1 MKFLILS
8 LILLS
13 TPLKAA
19 RYVVEAMRILSPV
32 EIKKTGLT
40 LEPFYPTTQEYFS
53 RLYIVSTEMPLNELS
68 ELPWVKKV
76 EEGPELTAFSLLPAT
91 RPERIVQDELFPYQW
106 GLLNQGQTF
115 LREKDDIHNLPLKGV
130 AKKDI
135 GWQRLLP
142 HISSQR
148 PIVAVLDSGV
158 DLNHP
163 ELKNNLWKNKLECEG
178 DPKVDN
184 DGNKLA
190 GDCHGWN
197 FTEAINSDLA
207 RDPSDRDG
215 HGTHVASIVASAQDG
230 KGIIGVA
237 PNALIMP
244 IKVMRDSDSTSNV
257 PSSESFAR
265 GILYAVDNGAQ
276 IINMSLGWPR
286 SMETKFLREAVY
298 YALNQGVIIVA
309 AAGNNNS
316 TEPLFPCAYEGV
328 LCVASSTL
336 DGSFAGFSNYGG
348 HVDTIAP
355 GEGILGAHPLFLEP
369 DFFAVPGYEVRSGT
383 SQSAPFVTGLVASLL
398 SQEDK
403 LSIDDVLARFYQA
416 GNFSHKTKYILGA
429 EAHWEAL
436 SRKVESPVLRPILK
450 RVRQILVRGD
460 LAQISIP
467 VRNFGTPSG
476 KASLK
481 LESLSPGLKIITTE
495 QTVKELQ
502 QGEGQ
507 EITFSLLIEDFF
519 AESNVTLKILL
530 TEGNKTES
538 YVNEIPVVRDI
549 SREEMFKKN
558 EFSFR
563 NNPLPV
569 GGLRNGEVH
578 SFLSTVESYNNS
590 QKHELYLRRFLKKGL
605 STQLEITLFSRKL
618 DKFLEA
624 PRLIQVNH
632 ATTLVNFIRVDLN
645 LDGEEDYM
653 VHTLA
658 EKEGDK
664 YFVFSF
670 YDSELNPLWPSFQD
684 VKLNLNL
691 YLESMNTIA
700 FTVYEDATL
709 GKILVPA
716 FFTHGQLPKEDQV
729 LSSWDRLD
737 VNPKRRL
744 YYLMPSKD
752 QSFQVRSFTTNTW
765 EEALKKELKS
775 KWYETVETEQ
785 LLPISVEDIEQGRLR
800 VLISVG
806 MGTRRKLFIHS
817 FKPKHSQRGPQLP
830 QLVLQ
835 TEAIDPLLNISENG
849 LEVRGEVYFNIYD
862 RERAKIVTT
871 KDMDQHSEYI
881 YRHQSETDLI
891 AGHLASFETSAG
903 QFSVLQTR
911 EELISVLRAG
921 KVKVSKRAKL
931 RYSFLSQKLLSEM
944 YYPVVYSRNAV
955 SSGALYVDST
965 AVTGN
970 RIAVLEEQNG
980 DLVSSIKNSIAV
992 PNYCRAINPYFS
1004 HRAASH
1010 EFVFL
1015 CLENKTWTMRTM
1027 EMN

>member
-8 LILLS
+8 LVLLS
-13 TPLKAA
+13 LPLRAA
-19 RYVVEAMRILSPV
+19 RYVVEAERILSPV
-32 EIKKTGLT
+32 EMEKTGLKI
-40 LEPFYPTTQEYFS
+40 EPFYPTAQEYFS
-53 RLYIVSTEMPLNELS
+53 RLYIVSTEMNLHELS
-68 ELPWVKKV
+68 ELSWMRKV
-76 EEGPELTAFSLLPAT
+76 EEGPELTAFSLLPAEEP
-91 RPERIVQDELFPYQW
+91 RRIVQDELFSYQW

-130 AKKDI
+130 NNKDI
-135 GWQRLLP
+135 GWKKLLP
-142 HISSQR
+142 SISTNR

-163 ELKNNLWKNKLECEG
+163 ELKDNLWKNKLECEG

-197 FTEAINSDLA
+197 FTEAIDSDLA

-215 HGTHVASIVASAQDG
+215 HGTHVASIVASAHDG
-230 KGIIGVA
+230 KGIVGVA

-244 IKVMRDSDSTSNV
+244 IKVMKDSDSTSNV

-265 GILYAVDNGAQ
+265 GILYAIDNGAQ

-298 YALNQGVIIVA
+298 YALSKGVIIVA

-316 TEPLFPCAYEGV
+316 AEPLFPCAYEGV

-336 DGSFAGFSNYGG
+336 DGGFAGFSNYGG

-383 SQSAPFVTGLVASLL
+383 SQSTPFVTGLVASLL
-398 SQEDK
+398 SQEES
-403 LSIDDVLARFYQA
+403 LTIDDVLARFYQSK
-416 GNFSHKTKYILGA
+416 NYSHKTKYVLGS
-429 EAHWEAL
+429 EARWEVLAQ
-436 SRKVESPVLRPILK
+436 KVESPVLRPILK

-460 LAQISIP
+460 SSQVSIP
-467 VRNFGTPSG
+467 VRNFGTPSE
-476 KASLK
+476 KATLK
-481 LESLSPGLKIITTE
+481 LESLSRGLKILTSM
-495 QTVKELQ
+495 QTVNELQ
-502 QGEGQ
+502 KGQGQ
-507 EITFSLLIEDFF
+507 EIVFNIQIEDFF
-519 AESNVTLKILL
+519 AESNVILKITLND
-530 TEGNKTES
+530 GHKTES
-538 YVNEIPVVRDI
+538 YINEIPVMRDI
-549 SREEMFKKN
+549 SEEEMFKKN
-558 EFSFR
+558 DFSFR
-563 NNPLPV
+563 HNPLPV
-569 GGLRNGEVH
+569 GGVRNGEIY
-578 SFLSTVESYNNS
+578 SFLSTVESYRNS
-590 QKHELYLRRFLKKGL
+590 KRHELYLRRFLKKEA
-605 STQLEITLFSRKL
+605 STQLEITLFSREA
-618 DKFLEA
+618 DKFQEA
-624 PRLIQVNH
+624 PRLILIDH
-632 ATTLVNFIRVDLN
+632 AIALVNFIRVDLN
-645 LDGEEDYM
+645 KDGKEDYM

-658 EKEGDK
+658 DKGGDK

-670 YDSELNPLWPSFQD
+670 YDSELKPLWPSFQH

-700 FTVYEDATL
+700 FTEYTDTHL
-709 GKILVPA
+709 GEMLVPA

-744 YYLMPSKD
+744 YYLMPLKD
-752 QSFQVRSFTTNTW
+752 QSFQVRSFTTNIW

-800 VLISVG
+800 VLVSVG

-817 FKPKHSQRGPQLP
+817 FKINRSQRGPQLP

-835 TEAIDPLLNISENG
+835 TEEIDPLLNISDNG

-881 YRHQSETDLI
+881 YRHTSETDLV
-891 AGHLASFETSAG
+891 AGHLASFETPTG

-911 EELISVLRAG
+911 EELISVQRAE
-921 KVKVSKRAKL
+921 KVKVSRRPKL

-944 YYPVVYSRNAV
+944 YYPVIYSRSGL

-970 RIAVLEEQNG
+970 RISILEDQAGN
-980 DLVSSIKNSIAV
+980 LVSSIKNSLAV
-992 PNYCRAINPYFS
+992 PNNCRAMNPYFS
-1004 HRAASH
+1004 PDASAH

-1015 CLENKTWTMRTM
+1015 CLENRTWTIRTM